1 MESILC
7 RKVFN
12 ISGEILSSLVKTL
25 LLHSSSGE
33 SLGDTSWQ
41 SIGHKRVGQIF
52 TCYFP
57 VKNINSFFDRLCG
70 LKRALFSW
78 CFNPKGIFSVEIW
91 ICWPDNALALIS
103 IWFTSLLSQL
113 HSTLSTIASVWRS
126 RRSWVASPARSPR
139 SSARTRPRREKS
151 RSENSRPIWRPPTKA
166 SNRPKTKKRNSGIFF
181 GQDDSCFFAWKSNDR
196 FLSVLKLWLESSGP
210 SSLG

>member
-103 IWFTSLLSQL
+103 IFAFSTAQYVVHDRERLKVQKELSRITSSKSEVISEDEAEERKIAIGKLEADLEAANQGLQSSKNQEKELGYLFWTRRLLL
-113 HSTLSTIASVWRS
+113 LRVK
-126 RRSWVASPARSPR
+126 V
-139 SSARTRPRREKS
+139 
-151 RSENSRPIWRPPTKA
+151 
-166 SNRPKTKKRNSGIFF
+166 
-181 GQDDSCFFAWKSNDR
+181 
-196 FLSVLKLWLESSGP
+196 
-210 SSLG
+210 